1 MTIPVAKPYPSGEG
15 VEYPRNMYFFDN
27 ATNDEIVILEEQQ
40 HDPRVILLAQLR
52 NCLFVPYRQT
62 FKTNVPEVVYN
73 DFTDRSSHW
82 KDYVDKGG
90 WKNIRKS
97 HQLIAKLVANSIA
110 QEYHLLAKIGEE
122 QKCSFGLE
130 NIALHLRDVISM
142 ETFFT
147 SLLF

>member
-62 FKTNVPEVVYN
+62 FKTNVPEVVYVSLPSLGEVFSN
-73 DFTDRSSHW
+73 GYYS
-82 KDYVDKGG
+82 
-90 WKNIRKS
+90 
-97 HQLIAKLVANSIA
+97 AKMFK
-110 QEYHLLAKIGEE
+110 YH
-122 QKCSFGLE
+122 S
-130 NIALHLRDVISM
+130 
-142 ETFFT
+142 ETFQKNCLYFFNYWQFGKT
-147 SLLF
+147 LTENFEKPKNF